1 MNGVAC
7 TKAGGTLL
15 QRVYVVG
22 SIPIGSTMEKNKKIM
37 KKIVLTGEFESSKV
51 RLRDNS
57 VKILKVARK
66 SVLSRLLK
74 KLKSSK

>member
-1 MNGVAC
+1 
-7 TKAGGTLL
+7 
-15 QRVYVVG
+15 
-22 SIPIGSTMEKNKKIM
+22 MEKNKKIM